1 MSNENVY
8 FSEKN
13 LWDICSLVICSEQ
26 HVAGGRKSMSKSI
39 KGFGG
44 AGVG

>member
-8 FSEKN
+8 FSEIL
-13 LWDICSLVICSEQ
+13 LWDICSVVICSER
-26 HVAGGRKSMSKSI
+26 HVAGGRKSMSKNI

-44 AGVG
+44 AGV